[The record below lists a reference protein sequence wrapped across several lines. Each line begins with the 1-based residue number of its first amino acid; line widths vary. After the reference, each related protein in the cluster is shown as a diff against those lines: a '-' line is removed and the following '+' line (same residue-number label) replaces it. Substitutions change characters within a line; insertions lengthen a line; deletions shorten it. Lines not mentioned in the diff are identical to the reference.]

1 MAAKALKAKDIA
13 RPAFKL
19 GTRRDGDIFAL
30 SSHKRAREALEFG
43 LCMKDPGFNI
53 FVLGPDR
60 SGRMTATLDYMRD
73 HLACM
78 PRPFDW
84 IYLNN
89 FRRSHRPKPY
99 RLPAGVGRT
108 FRDRMAALI
117 PQLREALA
125 GAFGGEKYQ
134 TEIRAQGDEAQAG
147 VRAELEALQA
157 EAQQVGLDLA
167 QTPQGFMVVA
177 RGPDGNPA
185 ALDTLPPAQ
194 RQLLEA
200 KASEIAQRLQDI
212 NRRAAVA
219 QGELAKRLVDLNRQ
233 VADTAVGA
241 LLDELQK
248 EYAGYRGLARWLV
261 ELREDIVDN
270 LIGFLP
276 RPPDNPMPMVEPPE
290 RRYAVNLLVDHGD
303 NETPGVVLE
312 ANPTYENLFGR
323 IEYRSVQGGMD
334 TDFSMI
340 RAGALHRANGGILVL
355 RADDLARHPS
365 SWAFLKGALRDGQI
379 QVDEPHRANAVP
391 VAGAPRPK
399 AIPLDLKVVV
409 VGSPHWYYTFY
420 SADPE
425 FQTYFKVKADIDN
438 DMDAT
443 ARNVSV
449 YAGLIRDRAKDL
461 HGIPCDDSAVKRMLG
476 MAARWAGHRKKLT
489 AQFEFVEDVLT
500 EAAELA
506 RNDKAKKISDAVIGE
521 ALRQRRRRN
530 ARIEDRMHES
540 ISDGTLMI
548 DTRGTAVGQINGL
561 TVRNL
566 GDHQYGSPS
575 RITARATPGREGVV
589 NIERYVSMS
598 GPIQQKG
605 VMVLQGFIAG
615 HFARRFPLSFNSSIT
630 FEQNYGGVEGDSAS
644 MAELLAVL
652 SDLSGIPL
660 RQDLAIT
667 GSVNQVGETQAIGG
681 AAFKIEGF
689 FRACTDAGALTGDQ
703 GVVIPATN
711 AANVILRDPVV
722 EAIEKG
728 RFHIWSVKNIEE
740 AIELF
745 TGVKAGRQRQDG
757 SYQPGTVYARV
768 MEQLEAFDVILKER
782 AAGV

>member
-1 MAAKALKAKDIA
+1 MAAKALKAKDVS

-78 PRPFDW
+78 PRPYDW

-89 FRRSHRPKPY
+89 FRRTHRPKPY
-99 RLPAGVGRT
+99 RLPAGVGRV
-108 FRDRMAALI
+108 FRDRMTALI

-125 GAFGGEKYQ
+125 SAFGGEKYQ
-134 TEIRAQGDEAQAG
+134 TEIRAQGEEAQSG
-147 VRAELEALQA
+147 IRAELEALQA
-157 EAQQVGLDLA
+157 EAQQHGLDVA
-167 QTPQGFMVVA
+167 QTEQGLMVVA

-185 ALDTLPPAQ
+185 ALDSLPPAQ
-194 RQLLEA
+194 RQLLES
-200 KASEIAQRLQDI
+200 KAAEIAQRLQDI
-212 NRRAAVA
+212 NRRAAMA
-219 QGELAKRLVDLNRQ
+219 QGDLAKSLVDLNRQ

-248 EYAGYRGLARWLV
+248 EYSGYRGLARWLV

-276 RPPDNPMPMVEPPE
+276 RPPDGPMPAVEPPE
-290 RRYAVNLLVDHGD
+290 RRYAVNLLVDHSD

-365 SWAFLKGALRDGQI
+365 SWAFLKGALRDSQI

-420 SADPE
+420 SVDPE

-443 ARNVSV
+443 ARNLSV
-449 YAGLIRDRAKDL
+449 YAGLIRARAKEL
-461 HGIPCDDSAVKRMLG
+461 HGIPCDDSGVKRMLG

-500 EAAELA
+500 EAAEIA
-506 RNDKAKKISDAVIGE
+506 RNNKAKKIDNAAIGE

-548 DTRGTAVGQINGL
+548 DTQGTAVGQINGL
-561 TVRNL
+561 TVRDL

-782 AAGV
+782 ATGV